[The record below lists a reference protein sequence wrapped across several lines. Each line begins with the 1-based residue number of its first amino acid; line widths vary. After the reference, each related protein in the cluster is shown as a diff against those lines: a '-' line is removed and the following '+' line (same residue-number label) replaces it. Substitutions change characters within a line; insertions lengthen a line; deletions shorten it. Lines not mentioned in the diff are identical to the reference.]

1 MTLVQH
7 GGRVWTDWSRRA
19 PLTTGSRHCPT
30 HGLTS
35 SGTAPPVFRYGTTG
49 RQDAIGGACGGAG
62 DILAAY
68 RRADAEGRLRRR
80 ATGAPWWDRER
91 GREQAAGEVVH
102 TG

>member
-1 MTLVQH
+1 MDRLVPQGTLDDRLAALSH
-7 GGRVWTDWSRRA
+7 ARA
-19 PLTTGSRHCPT
+19 HL
-30 HGLTS
+30 
-35 SGTAPPVFRYGTTG
+35 FRYGTTG

-62 DILAAY
+62 DTLAAY

-80 ATGAPWWDRER
+80 ATGAPWRDRER